1 MLGYLGC
8 IPSLSL
14 SAQCCWWSWTSL
26 AGVTGSG
33 LGVNLILSRLAA
45 RNSCGSSTRGK
56 VSERSESLSV
66 LDLNQYRHDRLV
78 GVPLEEPRA
87 I

>member
-1 MLGYLGC
+1 MVECKVLLVALGNL
-8 IPSLSL
+8 
-14 SAQCCWWSWTSL
+14 L
-26 AGVTGSG
+26 ACYVIASG

-78 GVPLEEPRA
+78 GVPLEEPRS